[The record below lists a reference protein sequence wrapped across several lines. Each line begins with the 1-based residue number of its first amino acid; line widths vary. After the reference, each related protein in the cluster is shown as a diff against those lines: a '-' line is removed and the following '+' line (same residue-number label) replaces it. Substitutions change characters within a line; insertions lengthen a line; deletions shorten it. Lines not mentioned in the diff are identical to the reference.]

1 MNTRTVTRTF
11 VFVALMLA
19 LGVGTVFVV
28 GCERTSSSP
37 TSPSSSASSVT
48 SSPTSPSSSA
58 DGRVTAYAN
67 GPSAHAASSV
77 VVHDPIGD
85 SLSPAPY
92 LDVVQAK
99 VTEQQGEDTLFFM
112 IVLAGP
118 IPAELSEPDLIWVF
132 YPDTNPATFPS
143 GLSPEYQVRVR
154 WFNGAFVGQVVD
166 RTPLLTGGA
175 QVITPVPFSIDGR
188 TVKVFVPLQ
197 TLGNP
202 STFGWNAATRPGVTV
217 PNVDFAP
224 DSGLATWTQ

>member
-1 MNTRTVTRTF
+1 
-11 VFVALMLA
+11 
-19 LGVGTVFVV
+19 
-28 GCERTSSSP
+28 
-37 TSPSSSASSVT
+37 
-48 SSPTSPSSSA
+48 
-58 DGRVTAYAN
+58 
-67 GPSAHAASSV
+67 
-77 VVHDPIGD
+77 VVHDAIGD

-112 IVLAGP
+112 IVLAGD
-118 IPAELSEPDLIWVF
+118 IPEEPSERDLIWVF
-132 YPDTNPATFPS
+132 YPDTNSATFPG

-154 WFNGAFVGQVVD
+154 WFNGAFVGQLVD

-175 QVITPVPFSIDGR
+175 TVITPVPFSIDGR

-217 PNVDFAP
+217 ANVDFAP
-224 DSGLATWTQ
+224 NSGLATWTQ

>member
-19 LGVGTVFVV
+19 LGVGTSFVV
-28 GCERTSSSP
+28 GCARTSSSP
-37 TSPSSSASSVT
+37 TSP
-48 SSPTSPSSSA
+48 SSA

-92 LDVVQAK
+92 LDVVQARR
-99 VTEQQGEDTLFFM
+99 DRA
-112 IVLAGP
+112 AGGRHP
-118 IPAELSEPDLIWVF
+118 ILHDSARGPHTRGTFETDLIWVS
-132 YPDTNPATFPS
+132 PDTNPATFPG

-154 WFNGAFVGQVVD
+154 WFNSPVGQVVD

-175 QVITPVPFSIDGR
+175 PVITPVPFSIDGR
-188 TVKVFVPLQ
+188 TVKVFLPLQ

-202 STFGWNAATRPGVTV
+202 STFGWNAATGPG
-217 PNVDFAP
+217 
-224 DSGLATWTQ
+224 